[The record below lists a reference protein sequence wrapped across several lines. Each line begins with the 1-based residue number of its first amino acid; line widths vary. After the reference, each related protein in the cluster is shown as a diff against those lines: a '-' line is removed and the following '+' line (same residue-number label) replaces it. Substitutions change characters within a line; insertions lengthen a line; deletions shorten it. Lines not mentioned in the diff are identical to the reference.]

1 MNCAL
6 KYCRSPTFCWHLNL
20 SEAMLCKNKK
30 RCAVGIGV
38 VELGGRLTR
47 VDAIMTIDMI
57 DDYNR
62 ARVPGS
68 SDCMVA

>member
-1 MNCAL
+1 
-6 KYCRSPTFCWHLNL
+6 
-20 SEAMLCKNKK
+20 MLCKNKK
-30 RCAVGIGV
+30 RCAVGMGV

-47 VDAIMTIDMI
+47 VDAIMTIEMI